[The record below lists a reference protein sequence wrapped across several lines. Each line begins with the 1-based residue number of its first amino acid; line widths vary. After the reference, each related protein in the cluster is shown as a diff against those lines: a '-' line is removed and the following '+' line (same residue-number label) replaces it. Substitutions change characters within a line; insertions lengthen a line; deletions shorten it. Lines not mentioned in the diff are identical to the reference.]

1 MRSYLLACTLI
12 LLGAG
17 VCFAQSTQQIIQSD
31 RRSHDFGTVARAAKT
46 EHQFQLYNPF
56 NSEMQISGVR
66 ASCGCT
72 TPILEDKV
80 IPPGETGILRARYN
94 TRTFSGQ
101 RGATLTV
108 SIVRPIRT
116 ELQLSVK
123 GYIRKD
129 VVLHPGEAA
138 FGNIPEGEDNAI
150 QLTLDY
156 AGRSDWEITRI
167 TSPFN
172 YVRADAKE
180 LSRQNGRV
188 RYQLTVSIDGDAPA
202 GFIQNQLVLHT
213 NDRRLTSVPVPLLAS
228 VESPLEISP
237 RQITFE
243 RPFQNQPLQ
252 QRLVLKG
259 KEPFR
264 VLEISSEQA
273 KIDYEKPA
281 DGEPRRAHLIDIF
294 ISPKPQVFEQ
304 KAKGILSI
312 KTDLLEKPV
321 QIDMEFSS
329 PAEVSHNPSAV
340 DAANQVAR

>member
-1 MRSYLLACTLI
+1 MRSSLLVCTLI

-17 VCFAQSTQQIIQSD
+17 VCSAQSTQQIIPSGQ
-31 RRSHDFGTVARAAKT
+31 RSYDFGTVARAAKT
-46 EHQFQLYNPF
+46 EHRFQLYNPF

-72 TPILEDKV
+72 TPILDDKV
-80 IPPGETGILRARYN
+80 IPPGEIGILRARYN
-94 TRTFSGQ
+94 TRTFTGQ

-138 FGNIPEGEDNAI
+138 FGNIPQGEDNSI

-156 AGRSDWEITRI
+156 AGRSDWQITRI
-167 TSPFN
+167 TTPFDF
-172 YVRADAKE
+172 VQAEAEE

-188 RYQLTVSIDGDAPA
+188 RYQLSISIDDEAPA

-213 NDRRLTSVPVPLLAS
+213 NDRRLTSVPVPLFAN
-228 VESPLEISP
+228 VESLLEISP
-237 RQITFE
+237 RQIVFE
-243 RPFQNQPLQ
+243 KPFQDQPLQ

-273 KIDYEKPA
+273 EIDYENPA
-281 DGEPRRAHLIDIF
+281 DDEARRAHLINIF
-294 ISPKPQVFEQ
+294 VSPNPQVLEQ
-304 KAKGILSI
+304 DAKGILNI

-321 QIDMEFSS
+321 QIEMEFSP
-329 PAEVSHNPSAV
+329 PAEVSRNPSGPESAS
-340 DAANQVAR
+340 QVAR